1 MNIDEVTIPR
11 ENDEMEIIET
21 GYEHVR
27 SIQNTYATSKKDTKD
42 QAIDDMIEF
51 NEDLGLACETLPEG
65 LKIEQLWK
73 IA

>member
-1 MNIDEVTIPR
+1 
-11 ENDEMEIIET
+11 MEIIET